1 MNLRKQITQIS
12 VASMLVLMAGVA
24 RAEVVVVVSS
34 RSPVKAL
41 SQHQV
46 ADIFLGKTSRLPDGQ
61 TVLPVDQPEGSTA
74 RERFYLDLVGKSPA
88 QLKAHWSK
96 IIFTGKGQPP
106 REVSGNDVVKKVVAG
121 NPGVIGYIE
130 STAIDSSVK
139 PVLVVR

>member
-1 MNLRKQITQIS
+1 MNLRKQITQIW
-12 VASMLVLMAGVA
+12 VASVLVLLAGA
-24 RAEVVVVVSS
+24 ASAEVVVVVSS
-34 RSPVKAL
+34 RSALSAL

-61 TVLPVDQPEGSTA
+61 MVLPVDQPEGSA
-74 RERFYLDLVGKSPA
+74 VRRRFYLDLIGKSPS

-130 STAIDSSVK
+130 STAVDSSVK
-139 PVLVVR
+139 PVLVVK

>member
-1 MNLRKQITQIS
+1 MNLRKQITQIW
-12 VASMLVLMAGVA
+12 VASVLVLLAGA
-24 RAEVVVVVSS
+24 ANAEVVVVVSS
-34 RSPVKAL
+34 RSALSAL

-61 TVLPVDQPEGSTA
+61 MVLPVDQPEGSA
-74 RERFYLDLVGKSPA
+74 VRGRFYLDLVGKSPS

-106 REVSGNDVVKKVVAG
+106 REVSGNDLVKKVVAG

-130 STAIDSSVK
+130 STAVDSSVK
-139 PVLVVR
+139 PVLVVK